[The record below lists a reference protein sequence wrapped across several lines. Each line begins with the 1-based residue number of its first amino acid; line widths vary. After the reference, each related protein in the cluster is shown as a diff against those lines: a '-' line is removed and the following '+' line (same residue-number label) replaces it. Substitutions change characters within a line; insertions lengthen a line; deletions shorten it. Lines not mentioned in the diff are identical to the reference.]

1 MHKYGIRFRHQ
12 SERPTFNRVAQ
23 WWEHSPPTNV
33 ARVRTPASTP
43 YVGWVCCW
51 FCPLLQEVFLRVLRF
66 SPLLKKQHSQIPIR
80 SGTHEH
86 VSTSSKCSVGKQ
98 ITIFF
103 YIPNKRCDSIRTD
116 WWNECSRTK
125 KYVLQARRSHE
136 NCHKRH
142 DTRNYRDPQPVSYT
156 HLTLPTIYSV

>member
-1 MHKYGIRFRHQ
+1 M
-12 SERPTFNRVAQ
+12 
-23 WWEHSPPTNV
+23 
-33 ARVRTPASTP
+33 
-43 YVGWVCCW
+43 
-51 FCPLLQEVFLRVLRF
+51 FLRVLRF
-66 SPLLKKQHSQIPIR
+66 SHLFKKQHFQIPIR

-86 VSTSSKCSVGKQ
+86 ISTSSKCSVGKQ

-142 DTRNYRDPQPVSYT
+142 DTRNYRDPQQRSIQDSRGHDP
-156 HLTLPTIYSV
+156 LPLSKGQLVLLQFLAILIQDSRE